1 MFFREYERKKA
12 IVKNRR
18 QVLLTH
24 GHYDL
29 IKQYQSFT
37 AFYVGDKV
45 FRVWKDGDITRGDT
59 FGWHNE
65 VEQLDA

>member
-1 MFFREYERKKA
+1 MFFRDYNRKKA
-12 IVKNRR
+12 IVKHRK

-24 GHYDL
+24 GHYDR

-37 AFYVGDKV
+37 AFYLGDKV
-45 FRVWKDGDITRGDT
+45 FRVWRDGDITRSDAL
-59 FGWHNE
+59 GWHEE